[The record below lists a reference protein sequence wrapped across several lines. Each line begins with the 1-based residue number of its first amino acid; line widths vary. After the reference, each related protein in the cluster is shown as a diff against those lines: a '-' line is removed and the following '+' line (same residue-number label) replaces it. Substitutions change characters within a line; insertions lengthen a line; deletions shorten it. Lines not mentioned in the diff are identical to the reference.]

1 MVTGLNDCD
10 VGWRREGFHTDG
22 AADGVSGAVG
32 GDGRGCVWWDS
43 GVGIGTGI
51 AVAHH
56 VAVDVD
62 LTTATHF
69 AVDVGNESG
78 IATAVRC

>member
-1 MVTGLNDCD
+1 M
-10 VGWRREGFHTDG
+10 
-22 AADGVSGAVG
+22 
-32 GDGRGCVWWDS
+32 WWDS